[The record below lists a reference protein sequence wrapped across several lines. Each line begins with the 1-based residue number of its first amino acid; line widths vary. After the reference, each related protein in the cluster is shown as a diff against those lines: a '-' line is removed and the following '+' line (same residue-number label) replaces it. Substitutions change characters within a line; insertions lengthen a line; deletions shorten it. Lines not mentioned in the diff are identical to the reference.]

1 MDAISKLLN
10 FALPPFSLLLL
21 PILMLP
27 SLIFKLLMHVRKSL
41 RKENVANKVV
51 LITGAA
57 SGIGEQIAYEY
68 ARRGAKLSLVDIRK
82 EKLVAVSD
90 KARSLGS
97 PDVTTIAADVSKV
110 QDCKRFVDETFNYF
124 GRLDHLVNNAG
135 ISGKPVTVENMR
147 DVSEYTAVMDV
158 NFWGAVNAT
167 LFAIPHLKNSKGR
180 IIVTSSVCGWFPLPL
195 ISIYN
200 ASKAAITNF
209 FETLRMESG
218 TAIGITIATPGFIK
232 TDITLKAKFELKDV
246 MRIVPLESASEC
258 AKAIV
263 ESACRGDMY
272 VTYPSWY
279 KMLFPWKVLHPQFVD
294 WAVKLLCVPYLN
306 KSAIKDNLMM
316 PEYKVE

>member
-1 MDAISKLLN
+1 MVVISELFN
-10 FALPPFSLLLL
+10 FALPPLSLLLL
-21 PILMLP
+21 TILMLP

-41 RKENVANKVV
+41 RKENVASKVV

-110 QDCKRFVDETFNYF
+110 QECKRFVDETFNYF

-147 DVSEYTAVMDV
+147 DISEYTAVMDV
-158 NFWGAVNAT
+158 NFWGAVNGT

-180 IIVTSSVCGWFPLPL
+180 IIVIASVCGWFPLPL

-209 FETLRMESG
+209 FETLRMEAG
-218 TAIGITIATPGFIK
+218 TAFGITIATPGFIK
-232 TDITLKAKFELKDV
+232 TDLTLKAKFELKGV
-246 MRIVPLESASEC
+246 MGTVPMGSASEC

-272 VTYPSWY
+272 VTDPSWY
-279 KMLFPWKVLHPQFVD
+279 KVLFPWKVLHPQIVD
-294 WAVKLLCVPYLN
+294 WALNLICPN
-306 KSAIKDNLMM
+306 KSAMKGNLMM
-316 PEYKVE
+316 PEHKTE

>member
-1 MDAISKLLN
+1 MVVISELFN
-10 FALPPFSLLLL
+10 FALPPLSLLLL
-21 PILMLP
+21 TILMLP

-41 RKENVANKVV
+41 RKENVASKVV

-110 QDCKRFVDETFNYF
+110 QECKRFVDETFNYF

-147 DVSEYTAVMDV
+147 DISEYTAVM
-158 NFWGAVNAT
+158 
-167 LFAIPHLKNSKGR
+167 
-180 IIVTSSVCGWFPLPL
+180 
-195 ISIYN
+195 

-209 FETLRMESG
+209 FETLRMEAG
-218 TAIGITIATPGFIK
+218 TAFGITIATPGFIK
-232 TDITLKAKFELKDV
+232 TDLTLKAKFELKGV
-246 MRIVPLESASEC
+246 MGTVPMGSASEC

-272 VTYPSWY
+272 VTDPSWY
-279 KMLFPWKVLHPQFVD
+279 KVLFPWKVLHPQIVD
-294 WAVKLLCVPYLN
+294 WALNLICPN
-306 KSAIKDNLMM
+306 KSAMKGNLMM
-316 PEYKVE
+316 PEHKTE